1 LRRLDP
7 GYAQRPARRGPE
19 VRVGVREIFAVQV
32 LPEMRYPELLTD
44 DPVLIPQSFVL
55 PDDNLK
61 EVDPSFRTRPA

>member
-1 LRRLDP
+1 
-7 GYAQRPARRGPE
+7 
-19 VRVGVREIFAVQV
+19 VREIFAVQV